1 MVGQFQIAGVEP
13 GLFRKI
19 LAFALERWADDK
31 ATYHVSADPDKVQR
45 PEGLGDAE
53 LIDVLD
59 QFDGREVLHVT
70 FGSVLE
76 RFGSE
81 LLPVLD
87 GHEDAYYAALKV
99 HFERHLAPFV
109 K

>member
-1 MVGQFQIAGVEP
+1 MKYFLVLLLSEYFLHDKISNFDILNFGAGPE
-13 GLFRKI
+13 I
-19 LAFALERWADDK
+19 L
-31 ATYHVSADPDKVQR
+31 S
-45 PEGLGDAE
+45 DAE
-53 LIDVLD
+53 LMAVLD